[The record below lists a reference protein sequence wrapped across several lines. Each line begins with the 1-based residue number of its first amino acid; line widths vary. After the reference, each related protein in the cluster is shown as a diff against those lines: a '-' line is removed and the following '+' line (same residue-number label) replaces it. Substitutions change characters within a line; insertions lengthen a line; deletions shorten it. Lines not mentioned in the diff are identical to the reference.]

1 MKTDLEAGSR
11 THKNV
16 PQKRKMV
23 KAITAGMK
31 KNDAN
36 SQHASASSFNYYHNL
51 MTLVLFSPLINEQT
65 KGEWLS
71 YLSNITHLV
80 SDRVRMKAQAAWLL
94 CSVEH

>member
-1 MKTDLEAGSR
+1 MKADMEAGSR

-36 SQHASASSFNYYHNL
+36 SQHASTTMCLYLLAH
-51 MTLVLFSPLINEQT
+51 LIIIII
-65 KGEWLS
+65 L
-71 YLSNITHLV
+71 
-80 SDRVRMKAQAAWLL
+80 
-94 CSVEH
+94 

>member
-1 MKTDLEAGSR
+1 
-11 THKNV
+11 
-16 PQKRKMV
+16 
-23 KAITAGMK
+23 
-31 KNDAN
+31 
-36 SQHASASSFNYYHNL
+36 
-51 MTLVLFSPLINEQT
+51 MTLVLFSSLINEQT